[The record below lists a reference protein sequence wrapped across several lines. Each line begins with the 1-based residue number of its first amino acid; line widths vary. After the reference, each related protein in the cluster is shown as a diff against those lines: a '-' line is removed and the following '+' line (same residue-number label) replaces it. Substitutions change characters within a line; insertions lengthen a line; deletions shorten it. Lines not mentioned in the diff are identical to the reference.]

1 MEKKEK
7 VEDTIMEMLE
17 PKVKEIQEHFSK
29 GEKLSFQDF
38 SLLLLKTQYNHLNH
52 LDEKLDQTVADV
64 AGLKI
69 DFANLKGE
77 LKADFAGLKID
88 FANLKGELKAD
99 FANLKIDFASLRGD
113 FKELEQR
120 IETKIQKTIIMN
132 MKWTIGS
139 IAFLVAILKLLELIF
154 K

>member
-77 LKADFAGLKID
+77 LKADFA
-88 FANLKGELKAD
+88 
-99 FANLKIDFASLRGD
+99 NLKIDFASLRGD

>member
-77 LKADFAGLKID
+77 LKADFA
-88 FANLKGELKAD
+88 
-99 FANLKIDFASLRGD
+99 SLRGD